1 MAPGTCLICQT
12 LEPQRH
18 AKVGSGRASLPGRR
32 RRRSLGA
39 TVVAVGIAAL
49 LAVLLV
55 SWVVALAWTVI
66 RLVELVAVAVAA
78 AWVAWH
84 LGVRHGRRHPR

>member
-1 MAPGTCLICQT
+1 MPPGTCLICQT

-18 AKVGSGRASLPGRR
+18 AELGSPPSVPGRR

-39 TVVAVGIAAL
+39 TVVAAGIAVV

-66 RLVELVAVAVAA
+66 RLVELVAVAAVA